1 MQIRKEEEIYQE
13 NILFNVQVH
22 CSHLHCRQ
30 SFLYHHSFL
39 MSNRG
44 SWCNMPSPEGS
55 KYPPQLPITLPQRP
69 GQYQFR
75 RKCHCPPPRPHH
87 PRSTLLQE
95 RGLRDNKFGPIVEN
109 TPYPCSPQCQSHI
122 NRPGCHQ
129 EQGIFYYLV
138 PLFLWVVLPQLKLSE
153 ATLAAKV
160 VI

>member
-75 RKCHCPPPRPHH
+75 RKCHCPPPVPTIQGLHY
-87 PRSTLLQE
+87 SK
-95 RGLRDNKFGPIVEN
+95 RGV
-109 TPYPCSPQCQSHI
+109 S
-122 NRPGCHQ
+122 
-129 EQGIFYYLV
+129 GITSLV
-138 PLFLWVVLPQLKLSE
+138 PLWKIPPPHVPPSVSPTSIDLVATRNKAFFIILCPFFFGLSYPS
-153 ATLAAKV
+153 
-160 VI
+160 